1 MYLCA
6 FARPKKIHSEKL
18 PVVSHEDDPCM
29 VENLTARLFP
39 QLSLEN
45 HHRSADA
52 RLTSLTV
59 HAGNHCIQLPTLA
72 VDNNYPQM
80 LSQLAQVL

>member
-1 MYLCA
+1 
-6 FARPKKIHSEKL
+6 
-18 PVVSHEDDPCM
+18 M
-29 VENLTARLFP
+29 VENLAGRLFP

-45 HHRSADA
+45 HNRSPNT
-52 RLTSLTV
+52 RLSSLTV
-59 HAGNHCIQLPTLA
+59 HVGSSSIELPTLA